1 MEPTSSSMYTT
12 KHDLLSTIR
21 TTQTLGDSTEHNH
34 DACSFARTYSCKG
47 CLSSLHLLSNPKHFT
62 GVLGPNM
69 SSIMTACFEFVA
81 RGYLSLGRCLP
92 DRAVELSSDVAA
104 LTGELRRRRFRP
116 RRDTLPFPRMASRR
130 RTPAHAG
137 YDGRA
142 PSWGSGRR
150 PTPARIWSSLDRIRR
165 GRRWIRRGRP

>member
-116 RRDTLPFPRMASRR
+116 RRATAPFSRMSSRR
-130 RTPAHAG
+130 RTAARAG
-137 YDGRA
+137 WTRGHRG
-142 PSWGSGRR
+142 WGC
-150 PTPARIWSSLDRIRR
+150 R
-165 GRRWIRRGRP
+165 GDPD